1 MSTRSRIG
9 VLNENGSIESVY
21 CHSDGYPE
29 GVGETLTTHYNSEE
43 KCRSIISLGDLSFLG
58 DDLTTGNTAAY
69 GRDRGENDV
78 GSKKSANE
86 KKFVELASKTNGE
99 YAYLFTAGHW
109 ECFKV

>member
-29 GVGETLTTHYNSEE
+29 GVGETLTSNYNSEE
-43 KCRSIISLGDLSFLG
+43 KAREIISLGDLSFLG
-58 DDLTTGNTAAY
+58 DDLTSGNTAAY
-69 GRDRGENDV
+69 GRDRGEDDV
-78 GSKKSANE
+78 GSKKSRTE
-86 KKFVELASKTNGE
+86 KGFITLTSETGGE